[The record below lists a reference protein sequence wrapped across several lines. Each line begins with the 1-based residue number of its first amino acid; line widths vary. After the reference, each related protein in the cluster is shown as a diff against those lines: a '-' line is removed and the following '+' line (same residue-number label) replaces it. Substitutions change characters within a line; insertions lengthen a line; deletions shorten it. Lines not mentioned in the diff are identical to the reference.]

1 MLPCNVRNQLFMERA
16 YLIDRTMKRH
26 SSMIDACH
34 LCREDVRQELA
45 LRLLLLLERYDPS
58 RSSNLDAYL
67 SLYLRYAMWEMG
79 LPSHRYGIP
88 QAPVGRRFQVISLND
103 IYPEPVSSNLYDVV
117 ELWDAIDSLP
127 SAQQAAVCRLLRG
140 ERLHCTN
147 KQLQVSRKQI
157 HPSTRKTHYQLKKE
171 CDPDAEAE
179 I

>member
-1 MLPCNVRNQLFMERA
+1 MLPCNMRNQLFMERA

-26 SSMIDACH
+26 SRMIDACH

-103 IYPEPVSSNLYDVV
+103 IYPEPVSSTPYDVV

-127 SAQQAAVCRLLRG
+127 SAQQVAVCRLLRG

-171 CDPDAEAE
+171 SDPDAEAE